1 MNTKWGIV
9 DNYGDNPENCGE
21 NMYIG
26 EYTYSI
32 DAKRRMAVPA
42 KCRKELSAG
51 GAVITR
57 GIDTCLALYSIKV
70 WEVVAE
76 KLQNLT
82 SARGEA
88 RGLARILLSGA
99 TDVTFDKLG
108 RILIPDHLIGY
119 AHLKKNVVVIGL
131 GNRIEVW
138 DKKLWDDYKVKTEA
152 QVGSMA
158 ERLEELGI

>member
-1 MNTKWGIV
+1 
-9 DNYGDNPENCGE
+9 
-21 NMYIG
+21 MYIG

-42 KCRKELSAG
+42 KFRKELST

-57 GIDTCLALYSIKV
+57 GIDNCLALYAVKA
-70 WEVVAE
+70 WEVMAE

-99 TDVTFDKLG
+99 TDVGFDKLG
-108 RILIPDHLIGY
+108 RILIPDHLTKY
-119 AHLKKNVVVIGL
+119 ARLKKNVVIIGL
-131 GNRIEVW
+131 GNRIEIW
-138 DKKLWDDYKVKTEA
+138 DRKAWDDYKVKTEA

>member
-1 MNTKWGIV
+1 
-9 DNYGDNPENCGE
+9 
-21 NMYIG
+21 MYIG

-32 DAKRRMAVPA
+32 DVKRRMAVPA
-42 KCRKELSAG
+42 KFRKELST
-51 GAVITR
+51 GAILTC
-57 GIDTCLALYSIKV
+57 GIDNCLALYSIKA

-88 RGLARILLSGA
+88 RGFARVFLSNA
-99 TDVTFDKLG
+99 TDVAFDKLG
-108 RILIPDHLIGY
+108 RILIPDRLTKY
-119 AHLKKNVVVIGL
+119 AHLKKNVVILGL

-138 DKKLWDDYKVKTEA
+138 DKKTWDDYKAKTEA